1 MKMPTIEMVLSLQPF
16 RGRYE
21 ITITY
26 SSISLRP
33 LMPVTTIHCYGYFKQ
48 RLSDTPGQQPGL
60 LLTEGRSVI
69 MLPPLVTERIKDRE
83 KIVR

>member
-1 MKMPTIEMVLSLQPF
+1 
-16 RGRYE
+16 
-21 ITITY
+21 
-26 SSISLRP
+26 
-33 LMPVTTIHCYGYFKQ
+33 MPVTTIHCYGYFKQ